1 VTFGKKYKKQLLL
14 NHEHTKH
21 GLPRFFFVFFGSSL
35 FSMEYDAHQN
45 IKPQAPSSKLQRS
58 SKEAPNLQAPNQGL
72 SDVVAIKGSA

>member
-45 IKPQAPSSKLQRS
+45 TKPQAPSSK
-58 SKEAPNLQAPNQGL
+58 EAPKKLQISKLQTKA
-72 SDVVAIKGSA
+72 